1 MPKLQRTTDFKDGIL
16 INENGKAL
24 FIKQPNIMEIAM
36 LYQAIMENIKMISTV
51 FNSQHEFLE

>member
-1 MPKLQRTTDFKDGIL
+1 MPKLQRITDFKGGIL
-16 INENGKAL
+16 INENGKTL

-36 LYQAIMENIKMISTV
+36 LYQAVMKNIKMISTV